1 MTLRSW
7 WAMDHA
13 LLMVKSQRIPQI
25 IVLKWL
31 NSIKLASTWG
41 FLWFLRAREVKYTT
55 NCIRAGKQEVI
66 SDSWCISPAESKVLR
81 FYSINETKQLQEKLK
96 PQYQN
101 TKSKHRSH
109 TLISDLLK
117 AFNGLSLPLRSE
129 GLQKN
134 LKVSKGSEI
143 RFWSTFVCN
152 VCILVPE
159 MINTL
164 LKTW

>member
-13 LLMVKSQRIPQI
+13 LLMIKSQRSPQI
-25 IVLKWL
+25 IVLNRL
-31 NSIKLASTWG
+31 NSIKLASTWE
-41 FLWFLRAREVKYTT
+41 FLWFLRAQGIKYTT

-109 TLISDLLK
+109 TPISDLQQSFFASEIRRATEK
-117 AFNGLSLPLRSE
+117 PQSL
-129 GLQKN
+129 Q
-134 LKVSKGSEI
+134 GSEI

-164 LKTW
+164 LKTR

>member
-7 WAMDHA
+7 WATDHA

-25 IVLKWL
+25 IVLNRL
-31 NSIKLASTWG
+31 NSIKLASTWE

-109 TLISDLLK
+109 TPISDLLK
-117 AFNGLSLPLRSE
+117 AFNGHFFASEIRRSTEKPQSLE
-129 GLQKN
+129 
-134 LKVSKGSEI
+134 GSEI